1 VEGTDDV
8 GTDVGSVVS
17 PSLVG
22 RTVTGDLVGRADGSV
37 VGWLEGRPVGRAT
50 GCPEG
55 AVVG

>member
-1 VEGTDDV
+1 V